1 MNPLKLKPA
10 RRLLAAVLAVGLIV
24 PAPSAAEPQ
33 ALTPRSTRV
42 HGTHFDLPKYLPALE
57 WLFGFGRSDPPT
69 RPYWR
74 KNLLKR
80 VLGDQVY
87 LLTSWWP
94 RELTKVRFVLPVTL
108 AAVAASRTGSDP
120 QAWDRRT
127 SRWIHRHSTGWIHDV
142 STFLSKVGESRYA
155 FLLLG
160 STYAGSRW
168 SGNERLERSA
178 SLSAEALLNTSI
190 YVGLVKNATR
200 RTRPV
205 NGGSGEFFVSDPPP
219 GQSNRSFPSG
229 HATGVFAVAAVFA
242 HEFRDKRWVPWAAYG
257 TASLIALSRVS
268 LGRHFPTDIVAG
280 AVLGDSIGRMV
291 SHRSASHTAGRDPM
305 WATPPD

>member
-1 MNPLKLKPA
+1 MSHTA
-10 RRLLAAVLAVGLIV
+10 RCLLALFLSAGLTLPPAAGV
-24 PAPSAAEPQ
+24 SESAPRSAPSPPPQ
-33 ALTPRSTRV
+33 V
-42 HGTHFDLPKYLPALE
+42 HGTHFDLPKYLPAIE
-57 WLFGFGRSDPPT
+57 WLFGFGRKDPPE

-74 KNLLKR
+74 KNLFKR
-80 VLGDQVY
+80 VLGDQLF
-87 LLTSWWP
+87 LLTTWWP
-94 RELTKVRFVLPVTL
+94 NELTKVRFVLPITL
-108 AAVAASRTGSDP
+108 AVVVASRTGSDP

-127 SRWIHRHSTGWIHDV
+127 ARTIHGWSRGWVHDLG
-142 STFLSKVGESRYA
+142 TFLSKVGESRYA
-155 FLLLG
+155 LLLLG

-168 SGNERLERSA
+168 CGNERLERSA

-190 YVGLVKNATR
+190 YVGLIKNSTR

-205 NGGSGEFFVSDPPP
+205 NGGTGEFFVSDPPP

-242 HEFRDKRWVPWAAYG
+242 HEFRDSRWVPWVAYG
-257 TASLIALSRVS
+257 SAGLIALSRVS

-291 SHRSASHTAGRDPM
+291 SHRSASHTAGLDPM
-305 WATPPD
+305 WAKPPD

>member
-1 MNPLKLKPA
+1 MKLRTA
-10 RRLLAAVLAVGLIV
+10 RRLVSVVLVAGLLAP
-24 PAPSAAEPQ
+24 PAPTASATDPEP
-33 ALTPRSTRV
+33 APARSIRV
-42 HGTHFDLPKYLPALE
+42 PGTHFDLPKYLPALQ
-57 WLFGFGRSDPPT
+57 WLFGFERSESAA

-74 KNLLKR
+74 KNLFRR
-80 VLGDQVY
+80 VLGDQIY

-94 RELTKVRFVLPVTL
+94 NELTKVRFVLPITL
-108 AAVAASRTGSDP
+108 AVVVASRTGTDP

-127 SRWIHRHSTGWIHDV
+127 ARWIHGRSTGWIHDV
-142 STFLSKVGESRYA
+142 SAFLSKVGESRYA
-155 FLLLG
+155 LLLIG

-168 SGNERLERSA
+168 CGSERLERSA

-190 YVGLVKNATR
+190 YVGLIKNATR

-205 NGGSGEFFVSDPPP
+205 HGGTGEFFVSDPPP

-242 HEFRDKRWVPWAAYG
+242 YEFRDKRWVPWAAYG
-257 TASLIALSRVS
+257 AASLIALSRVS
-268 LGRHFPTDIVAG
+268 LGRHFPTDVVTG

-291 SHRSASHTAGRDPM
+291 SHRSTSHTAGQDPM